1 MRKNLDR
8 LYNQYN
14 QRAYVHPDPLEF
26 LYLYQEIQDR
36 EIAGLIAS
44 ALAYGK
50 VAQILKSVGAVL
62 EKMGPSPFAYLG
74 STPAVRIVSDFQ
86 SFVHRFAKGPQLSA
100 FLIGIK
106 QVLREYGSLHGCFL
120 DGFSRT
126 EETIL
131 PALSRFSETII
142 YGSLSKSYSCSP
154 GHLMPC
160 PEKGSACKRLNL
172 FLRWMVRKD
181 AVDPG
186 GWDDIP
192 RSMLI
197 IPLDTHMFRVGKTL
211 GLTSRNQADLM
222 AALDISAGFKQW
234 SPDDPVKY
242 DFALT
247 RFGIRDDLEGHHAL
261 LKQLGM

>member
-1 MRKNLDR
+1 
-8 LYNQYN
+8 
-14 QRAYVHPDPLEF
+14 
-26 LYLYQEIQDR
+26 
-36 EIAGLIAS
+36 
-44 ALAYGK
+44 
-50 VAQILKSVGAVL
+50 
-62 EKMGPSPFAYLG
+62 
-74 STPAVRIVSDFQ
+74 
-86 SFVHRFAKGPQLSA
+86 
-100 FLIGIK
+100 
-106 QVLREYGSLHGCFL
+106 
-120 DGFSRT
+120 
-126 EETIL
+126 
-131 PALSRFSETII
+131 
-142 YGSLSKSYSCSP
+142 
-154 GHLMPC
+154 MPC

-211 GLTSRNQADLM
+211 GLTSRNQAGLM

-247 RFGIRDDLEGHHAL
+247 RFGIRNDLEGHRAL
-261 LKQLGM
+261 IKQLGM